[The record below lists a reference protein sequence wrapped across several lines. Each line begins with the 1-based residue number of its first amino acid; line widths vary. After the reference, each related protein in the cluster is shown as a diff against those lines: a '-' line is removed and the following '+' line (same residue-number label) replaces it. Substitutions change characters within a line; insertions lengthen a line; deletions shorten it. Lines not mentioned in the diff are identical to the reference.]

1 MKHRTSKAEKGVT
14 LVALIVTIIVMLI
27 IAGIAITAVTGG
39 NGILSRAKNSTATYN
54 KSKAEEAVALILREY
69 QMDNVESGKDY
80 KTFLDE
86 RVADNSI
93 TSYKINDDGS
103 SEIVKDGFT
112 VEVDKEL
119 NIASTSGSGSS
130 SSGSG
135 SSSSSS
141 SGSSGSSTSE
151 SSDASGTGGSVEKPV
166 KPTLQPDE
174 VYGSTL
180 KRININPIYAENL
193 IYADY
198 NDDGY
203 ADGIIVADSNGNAVS
218 VDSIGSGDF
227 ADYSVNKD
235 FKYINDTNKS
245 KEIPGYLVTR
255 TKASDKFYVLAL
267 ADYDSSTSHTWYK
280 NASGKMTDYRSDQ
293 NDPTSVLWGT
303 GENNTRYMIQRMAYH
318 SDYTPDY
325 GDATDGDIWQT
336 LQTRPTGW
344 FVPSKN
350 EWNAFLTNLKA
361 QGLTT
366 LNYNSSFGLNSWYWS
381 SSQYNSYSA
390 WYVGFNG
397 GSMDYSIVNYTYGLR
412 LCATF

>member
-112 VEVDKEL
+112 IGVDKEL
-119 NIASTSGSGSS
+119 NVASSTGSGSG

-135 SSSSSS
+135 SSSGSSS

-151 SSDASGTGGSVEKPV
+151 SSNASGTGGSVEKPTV
-166 KPTLQPDE
+166 PKLTEDE

-180 KRININPIYAENL
+180 KRKNALPITQANL

-198 NDDGY
+198 NNDGY
-203 ADGIIVADSNGNAVS
+203 ADGIIVADASGNAVTT
-218 VDSIGSGDF
+218 DKIGTGDF
-227 ADYSVNKD
+227 ADYSVREFDYLNASNQATVK
-235 FKYINDTNKS
+235 
-245 KEIPGYLVTR
+245 GYLVTR
-255 TKASDKFYVLAL
+255 TKASNKFYVLAL

-280 NASGKMTDYRSDQ
+280 NASGKMTDYNSSS
-293 NDPTSVLWGT
+293 NSPTSIEIGT
-303 GENNTRYMIQRMAYH
+303 GENNTRLMIQRMAYH
-318 SDYTPDY
+318 DKLVPDY
-325 GDATDGDIWQT
+325 GPATDGDMWQI

-366 LNYNSSFGLNSWYWS
+366 STYNSNFGLNSWYWS
-381 SSQYNSYSA
+381 SSQGSSSYA
-390 WYVGFNG
+390 WRVGFG
-397 GSMDYSIVNYTYGLR
+397 GGDMGSNNVNTTDSVR